1 VREEGKA
8 MSTTPMHTFAVDL
21 ASLGPIYP
29 FVGTEKLLV
38 LIAMVVWVG
47 FHVWQIRF
55 ENRTYAAELAKL
67 STPERLQRVL
77 EDIDENGR

>member
-1 VREEGKA
+1 

-67 STPERLQRVL
+67 STPDRLQRAL
-77 EDIDENGR
+77 EASNGNDR

>member
-1 VREEGKA
+1 
-8 MSTTPMHTFAVDL
+8 MSTTPMHTYAVDL

-38 LIAMVVWVG
+38 LIALVVWVG

-55 ENRTYAAELAKL
+55 ENRTYAAELAKV

-77 EDIDENGR
+77 RDIDENGR

>member
-1 VREEGKA
+1 
-8 MSTTPMHTFAVDL
+8 MSTTALQTYAVDL

-38 LIAMVVWVG
+38 LLAAIVWVA

-55 ENRTYAAELAKL
+55 EDRAYAAELAKL
-67 STPERLQRVL
+67 STPDRLQRAL
-77 EDIDENGR
+77 QANNGNGR